1 MSTAQRYKVLNRSQG
16 LVLPI
21 LRSLDFNDNTFFTVY
36 CFIKNFIG
44 VTSCTSAVIDTKIEQ
59 AMDLVKNHLMYTMRN
74 EVEVLKDRIVELLER
89 IEQLEMENDFLKSNA
104 TPEVLRA
111 LSNSTATTKYKKI
124 EYESD
129 MKKEDMEVAAIIGN
143 AQHQYTI

>member
-1 MSTAQRYKVLNRSQG
+1 MKMEVLKVDYNTKGYSNYVSADYIKETIRKHLERF
-16 LVLPI
+16 LP
-21 LRSLDFNDNTFFTVY
+21 N
-36 CFIKNFIG
+36 